1 MADPGLGRS
10 REARAGARPGREA
23 DAGSRAGK
31 GAGRAGVER
40 RRPGLFS
47 GGASWSDLHPAALLT
62 VVFLVAY
69 PGFASDFFTLQI
81 GAYSLILG
89 SVALSLMLLAGYG
102 GMVSL
107 AQLSVAGLAGYL
119 VAILG
124 DNSVGVMGLGW
135 PWWVTVPVAI
145 GAAATFGALIGAISV
160 RTEGIYTIM
169 ITLAIAVAF
178 FYFVR
183 QNYVLFNG
191 FTGFAGVE
199 PPTLFGIHWR
209 DPAPFYYLSLAV
221 AGAFF
226 CAVVY
231 ASRSPFGL
239 ALQAIRDN
247 PRRMRALGFD
257 VALHRIAACFLAG
270 LVAGT
275 AGVLLVWFNGRIS
288 PGSVGVEGIIDIL
301 VIAVVGGLRHP
312 LGPFL
317 GAVLFVLLENFAIDL
332 IDRER
337 FNTVI
342 GLAFLAVVLFSPDG
356 LLGLWKRLRPRLR
369 FDRDARTPSPG
380 RAEADAETP

>member
-1 MADPGLGRS
+1 M
-10 REARAGARPGREA
+10 AGADRQAEG
-23 DAGSRAGK
+23 
-31 GAGRAGVER
+31 GAGAGGGVRPRPEAR
-40 RRPGLFS
+40 RRPRPGFFS
-47 GGASWSDLHPAALLT
+47 GGAPWAGLHPATVVA

-69 PGFASDFFTLQI
+69 PSFASDFFTFQV
-81 GAYSLILG
+81 GAYSLLLG
-89 SVALSLMLLAGYG
+89 TVALSLMMLAGYG

-107 AQLSVAGLAGYL
+107 SQLTVAGFAGYL

-124 DNSVGVMGLGW
+124 ENSVGVMGLGW
-135 PWWVTVPVAI
+135 PWWLTAPMAI
-145 GAAATFGALIGAISV
+145 AAAAVFSAVIGAISV

-183 QNYVLFNG
+183 QNYLIFNG

-199 PPTLFGIHWR
+199 PPTLFGIYWR
-209 DPAPFYYLSLAV
+209 DPVPFYYLSLAV

-231 ASRSPFGL
+231 ASRSTFGL

-257 VALHRIAACFLAG
+257 VALHRIAAYFLAG

-288 PGSVGVEGIIDIL
+288 PGSVGVEGIIDVL

-312 LGPFL
+312 AGPFL
-317 GAVLFVLLENFAIDL
+317 GAILFVLLENFAIDL

-356 LLGLWKRLRPRLR
+356 LLGLWNRIRPRLR
-369 FDRDARTPSPG
+369 FDRDARTATSG
-380 RAEADAETP
+380 RAEPDAETR